1 MLIVPTTKEQRTDY
15 KKTLHQFFA
24 RLSIPRGVQQPTTYD
39 IGLGTE
45 LPQDLKGK
53 VTYVPGFIDEGG
65 FGKVYRGIYKIG
77 RGKKIWVAV
86 KFLELPSGP
95 NMAAKAAQ
103 YLHRETLVWRTL
115 KHPNILAL
123 LGICSGLKKLTSHV
137 PALISPL
144 CPHGNLRQYLDNN
157 PLVHRLP
164 LACQIASAIHY
175 IHAQN
180 IVHGDIKPENI
191 LMDEEY
197 RPLLCDFGRSRI
209 IGMDG
214 FETALASSQH
224 YTAPELLNSPTQ
236 IVALTKPSDIYSLTV
251 TLLRV
256 VTNRPPFHPFD
267 GPYIVRLLSEGKRPD
282 IETYRDCSEMSEGL
296 WEIFDLGWAAD
307 PIRRPNAHQYMTQL
321 EALSPTTPSI
331 IPA

>member
-103 YLHRETLVWRTL
+103 
-115 KHPNILAL
+115 A
-123 LGICSGLKKLTSHV
+123 S
-137 PALISPL
+137 LISPL